1 MGGARATLTQAPLLH
16 CAGCRLARIKADNLS
31 QSQQHFLPVPTRKL
45 AKMGDRLTQL
55 QDAVDQVSLLPT
67 FELEHSAKRSPSW
80 RNNSSHASISSTDTT
95 IAKYWALRTR

>member
-1 MGGARATLTQAPLLH
+1 MGGARATLTQAPLLDY
-16 CAGCRLARIKADNLS
+16 AGCRLARIKADNLS
-31 QSQQHFLPVPTRKL
+31 KSPQHFLPVPTSKL

-67 FELEHSAKRSPSW
+67 FELEHSAKHSPSW

-95 IAKYWALRTR
+95 IAKY